1 MRDTW
6 TSLESLLAAAQ
17 RALIAARSRGDDD
30 LATRFEEQRDALRA
44 RLARG
49 ETHDCPF

>member
-1 MRDTW
+1 MQTTW
-6 TSLESLLAAAQ
+6 TKIEDMLAAAQ

-44 RLARG
+44 RLAKG